1 MSFFDGLNDG
11 DRAEIGWGPAG
22 DTEAFGV
29 IRHQHLEH
37 QAVQRQVAR
46 HGAGYQPM
54 HAQSSGGASA
64 LAAAQPPAA
73 DTQGGDGY
81 ARCELLM
88 PAAAAPVRAK
98 GNKEAE
104 PSRRLREA
112 MGLCRKR
119 RQSAGP
125 LGIGES
131 REVRG
136 GKDCPSHAPPAPC
149 MPPAAAALGGY
160 RD

>member
-1 MSFFDGLNDG
+1 M
-11 DRAEIGWGPAG
+11 
-22 DTEAFGV
+22 
-29 IRHQHLEH
+29 
-37 QAVQRQVAR
+37 QRQVAR

-54 HAQSSGGASA
+54 HAQPSGGASA
-64 LAAAQPPAA
+64 PAAAQSPPAA
-73 DTQGGDGY
+73 DAQGGDGY
-81 ARCELLM
+81 ARCELLV

-98 GNKEAE
+98 GKKEAE

-112 MGLCRKR
+112 MGLCRRR
-119 RQSAGP
+119 RQPAGP

-136 GKDCPSHAPPAPC
+136 GGHVLAPC
-149 MPPAAAALGGY
+149 MPPAVATLGGY

>member
-1 MSFFDGLNDG
+1 
-11 DRAEIGWGPAG
+11 
-22 DTEAFGV
+22 
-29 IRHQHLEH
+29 
-37 QAVQRQVAR
+37 
-46 HGAGYQPM
+46 M
-54 HAQSSGGASA
+54 HAQPSGGASA
-64 LAAAQPPAA
+64 PTATQPPPA
-73 DTQGGDGY
+73 DAQGGDGY

-98 GNKEAE
+98 GKKEAE

-112 MGLCRKR
+112 MGLCRRR
-119 RQSAGP
+119 RQPAGP
-125 LGIGES
+125 LGVGES

-136 GKDCPSHAPPAPC
+136 PGHAPAPC

>member
-22 DTEAFGV
+22 DTETFGV

-54 HAQSSGGASA
+54 HAQPSGGASA
-64 LAAAQPPAA
+64 PAGAQPPPTA
-73 DTQGGDGY
+73 DVQGGDGY

-98 GNKEAE
+98 GKKEAE

-112 MGLCRKR
+112 MGLCRRR
-119 RQSAGP
+119 RQPAGP

-136 GKDCPSHAPPAPC
+136 GGHAPTPC